1 MPRDKE
7 KYNAYLREFM
17 KKQYQE
23 NTIWVRAYKLEKG
36 CADCGY
42 NEHHAG
48 LEFDHLE
55 GRDGDNSRTIAR
67 LMGKNR
73 KRLEEEIALCEV
85 VCKTC
90 HGIRTWNR
98 LQEKQALVAQ

>member
-7 KYNAYLREFM
+7 KYNAYLAEYMR
-17 KKQYQE
+17 KQYAE
-23 NTIWVRAYKLEKG
+23 NVKWVRALKVERG
-36 CADCGY
+36 CAECGY

-48 LEFDHLE
+48 LEFDHRE
-55 GRDGDNSRTIAR
+55 GRDGDTTRTIAR

-73 KRLEEEIALCEV
+73 KRIEQEIALCEV

-90 HGIRTWNR
+90 HGIRTFNR
-98 LQEKQALVAQ
+98 HQEKLGT